1 VHVLPGYTKAQIYG
15 LRNGVRCTPC
25 RAMIITRENRDGYV
39 TTEDAAQAVAEFLAR
54 NDCKGKRILLII
66 PDNTRSGPIGEVF
79 KIIHKQIGRKAK
91 SLDCLVALGTHQPM
105 SQEQICARLSMT
117 PDERKGKYASVR
129 FFNHE
134 WDNHQTFTS
143 IGTISAD
150 EIEEISG
157 GLFREQVDVA
167 INKLIFDYDEFFIL
181 GPVFP
186 HEVVGF
192 SGGHKYIFPGIA
204 GDEIIH
210 FFHWLG
216 AVVTNPMING
226 NKWTVTR
233 KVVEKAASFI
243 KMPHQL
249 IAIVSLL
256 DELKGIFLGDC
267 TEAWE
272 KAADLS
278 SQVHIVYKDRTYN
291 TILGLAPKMYDDI
304 WTAGKVMYKLEPIL
318 SDGATLIIH
327 APHITEISYTHG
339 KWLDKI
345 GYHTRDYFRTRM
357 EQFAGIPRGVIAHS
371 THVKGIGTYIDGVEK
386 PRVNVVLAT
395 GISKQRCKKA
405 NLGYT
410 NPAKINIADYEG
422 REDEGMLVVHHA
434 GEVLHRL
441 ADGSIPTI
449 PSNAKSQTEH

>member
-1 VHVLPGYTKAQIYG
+1 MVIERQNKDGRV
-15 LRNGVRCTPC
+15 
-25 RAMIITRENRDGYV
+25 EN
-39 TTEDAAQAVAEFLAR
+39 EQARQAIAEFFKQ
-54 NDCKGKRILLII
+54 NDYAGKRVLVII
-66 PDNTRSGPIGEVF
+66 PDNTRSGPIGDVF
-79 KIIHKQIGRKAK
+79 KMMYEFLGPKAK
-91 SLDCLVALGTHQPM
+91 AVDCLVALGTHQPM
-105 SQEQICARLSMT
+105 SEKQICTRLSMT
-117 PDERKGKYASVR
+117 ADERRGKYAKIK

-134 WDNHQTFTS
+134 WDKPQTFAS
-143 IGTISAD
+143 IGKITAD
-150 EIEEISG
+150 EIEQISG
-157 GLFREQVDVA
+157 GLFREEVNVA
-167 INKLIFDYDEFFIL
+167 LNKLILEYDEFFIL

-192 SGGHKYIFPGIA
+192 SGGHKYLFPGIA

-233 KVVEKAASFI
+233 KVVEKAASFV
-243 KMPHQL
+243 KVPHKL
-249 IAIVSLL
+249 FAIVAL
-256 DELKGIFLGDC
+256 DNQLKGIFIGD
-267 TEAWE
+267 TLEAWE

-278 SQVHIVYKDRTYN
+278 DQVHIKYVDKPYH
-291 TILGLAPKMYDDI
+291 TILGLAPEMYDDI

-318 SDGATLIIH
+318 ADGATLIIY

-345 GYHTRDYFRTRM
+345 GYHTRDYFRKRM
-357 EQFAGIPRGVIAHS
+357 DQFAGVPRGIIAHS

-395 GISKQRCKKA
+395 GISKQRCKKV
-405 NLGYT
+405 NLDYM
-410 NPAKINIADYEG
+410 NPADIKIADYEN
-422 REDEGMLVVHHA
+422 RQDEGILLVHHA

-441 ADGSIPTI
+441 SSGYIPTI
-449 PSNAKSQTEH
+449 PKE